1 MEIILEDELF
11 KKLENGDAF
20 IEFPVEIMVLDG
32 KPTEVNHMIYPLE
45 EMKKAV
51 NTERI
56 QKTIDAGKLFSE
68 LGNPSYTNDL
78 RRWTTIDQTNV
89 HSRFTKLWFEGNKL
103 MGMVRTVPDNGN
115 LMMKSILSGLYPSF
129 AIRVLG
135 EVNKTDNGVKILKNI
150 SLVTIDWKKPID

>member
-32 KPTEVNHMIYPLE
+32 KPTEVIHMIYPLE
-45 EMKKAV
+45 EMKKAI

-68 LGNPSYTNDL
+68 LGNPSYTND
-78 RRWTTIDQTNV
+78 
-89 HSRFTKLWFEGNKL
+89 
-103 MGMVRTVPDNGN
+103 
-115 LMMKSILSGLYPSF
+115 
-129 AIRVLG
+129 IRKDG
-135 EVNKTDNGVKILKNI
+135 
-150 SLVTIDWKKPID
+150 PQ